1 MLVYCIYCNGS
12 VYNSSISV
20 LAGSHGCVLYLCS
33 GSVYNS
39 SISVMDG

>member
-1 MLVYCIYCNGS
+1 MVVYCIYVMA
-12 VYNSSISV
+12 VYIIAV
-20 LAGSHGCVLYLCS
+20 FLCWMDDGCVLYLCS